1 MKTFRLFEFLNQK
14 IKKNI
19 IDSKLYEYVTNN
31 INIVDEFIK
40 PLNLTYNINT
50 PFTLLKA
57 YIMIEILN
65 NKQKIENSVGNYK
78 ETHENLPYI
87 SYQNMNIY
95 IPIFNEEI
103 NAIYDKYYTELNK
116 FPYNELKNNY
126 LKEIINPF
134 AHYGYDLFNSNFTSL
149 KLINI
154 HKHQVYFY
162 FEEFETILSI
172 TDQGTLEVA
181 IPLFDYDHIKRS
193 FDDLKPKLIK
203 LMEYYHNFDRE
214 NFILELLNSNFIS
227 KDLYDKI
234 NHLTIKKNKKIIQRI
249 SESKKRYIKKNLQ

>member
-1 MKTFRLFEFLNQK
+1 MEHYGGGVFALCTVEERNRPKQAAALRGAELRVYQRTAYR
-14 IKKNI
+14 
-19 IDSKLYEYVTNN
+19 EYGLRQYGKEENN
-31 INIVDEFIK
+31 
-40 PLNLTYNINT
+40 
-50 PFTLLKA
+50 
-57 YIMIEILN
+57 
-65 NKQKIENSVGNYK
+65 
-78 ETHENLPYI
+78 
-87 SYQNMNIY
+87 
-95 IPIFNEEI
+95 
-103 NAIYDKYYTELNK
+103 
-116 FPYNELKNNY
+116 
-126 LKEIINPF
+126 

-154 HKHQVYFY
+154 HKHQAYFY